1 MPFIDELDP
10 EDNVNARLAQTA
22 ELREKHLI
30 QPEVEWAADGCVVV
44 TLFLPA
50 APRVAEFAAL
60 EFGKAMNLQDCEVIN
75 KQAHPPG
82 RGHLH

>member
-10 EDNVNARLAQTA
+10 EDNVNVRLTQTA

-30 QPEVEWAADGCVVV
+30 KPEVEWAADGRVVV

-50 APRVAEFAAL
+50 APRVAEFARRWSSAR
-60 EFGKAMNLQDCEVIN
+60 
-75 KQAHPPG
+75 P
-82 RGHLH
+82 